1 MVAIEIEKSTATIRI
16 HDTFLDTAPEN
27 RMQHLNRIVTD
38 HYKRR
43 YVSSQQNESAVL
55 SVDNQ
60 ASRYE

>member
-1 MVAIEIEKSTATIRI
+1 MVAVEIEKSTATIRI

-43 YVSSQQNESAVL
+43 YVSSQQNDGAELSAY
-55 SVDNQ
+55 NQ